1 MKKYQLKFKILEIN
15 IMKIKIIQNN
25 YKNLMILLVNI
36 IKDYKK
42 INNNMIYL
50 NII

>member
-1 MKKYQLKFKILEIN
+1 MKKYQLKYNNTKIN

-25 YKNLMILLVNI
+25 YKILIILLVNI

-50 NII
+50 KII